1 MADILSKLKIL
12 LPKRAKPKGTAVT
25 STYNAD
31 NPKELLSAPE
41 YREHLQNI
49 FSDRQSQTSQELLE
63 TLFESDP
70 DMSAAVN
77 AFLTTA
83 DIEPLILVL
92 DAEGQV
98 DREGYRICS
107 ELLER
112 LTVRRDYSKGF
123 MRFKSL
129 RVIAEEMRYMV
140 LLRGGIAAEA
150 VFDELLTLSE
160 IRQVDLKSIKWQ
172 EPEPGRV
179 VPFQDT
185 GGGDPVPLD
194 IPTFFVEFFRK
205 APNRAYSTSVFVSA
219 INTIA
224 ARQQVINDLYRI
236 MQVTGY
242 PRITIKI
249 LEEVVARNAPAN
261 VRNDPVEFRRYLNA
275 RRSELA
281 GQFAALRADQPIAH
295 YDSAEIK
302 ILNDKNPG
310 MALDITAIINVLN
323 AQNQAG
329 LRSMATILGRGESGV
344 NTATVEARIFALNA
358 EAINGPVGDLLS
370 RVLTMALRLQ
380 GSESRVVVRY
390 PEVELRSEMELEA
403 QLNLKAN
410 RLRQDL
416 SDGLITD
423 DEYHLWMYRRLRPDA
438 APELSGTGFMDS
450 GGAIDAGSV
459 SPNSDPLGRSV
470 SSATDKA
477 AKSNSNKSKPKK

>member
-1 MADILSKLKIL
+1 MADILSKFKIL
-12 LPKRAKPKGTAVT
+12 LPKRAKPKGSVVT
-25 STYNAD
+25 STYNPD
-31 NPKELLSAPE
+31 NPKEMLSAPD
-41 YREHLQNI
+41 YREHLRNI
-49 FSDRQSQTSQELLE
+49 FSDRQTQTSQDLLE

-92 DAEGQV
+92 DPDGQV
-98 DREGYRICS
+98 DREGYQICS

-123 MRFKSL
+123 QRFKSL
-129 RVIAEEMRYMV
+129 RVVAEEMRYMV
-140 LLRGGIAAEA
+140 LLRGGIGAEA
-150 VFDELLTLSE
+150 VFDEQLTLAE
-160 IRQVDLKSIKWQ
+160 MRQVDLKSIKWQ
-172 EPEPGRV
+172 EPEPGRQ
-179 VPFQDT
+179 VPFQDM
-185 GGGDPVPLD
+185 GSGDPVALD

-205 APNRAYSTSVFVSA
+205 APNKAYSTSVFVSS

-275 RRSELA
+275 RRAELA

-344 NTATVEARIFALNA
+344 NTATVEARIFAMNA
-358 EAINGPVGDLLS
+358 QAINGPVGELLS
-370 RVLTMALRLQ
+370 RMLTMALRLQ
-380 GSESRVVVRY
+380 GSESRVVVSY
-390 PEVELRSEMELEA
+390 PEIELRSELELEA
-403 QLNLKAN
+403 QLNLKSN

-438 APELSGTGFMDS
+438 APELSGTGFMSS
-450 GGAIDAGSV
+450 GGALAADEV

-470 SSATDKA
+470 SRASDKA